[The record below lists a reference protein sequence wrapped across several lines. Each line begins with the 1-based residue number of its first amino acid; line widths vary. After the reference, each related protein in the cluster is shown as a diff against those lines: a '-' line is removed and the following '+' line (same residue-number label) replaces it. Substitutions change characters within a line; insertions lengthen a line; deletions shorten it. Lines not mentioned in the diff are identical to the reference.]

1 LTDNKYLALANIRL
15 KMTKKI
21 NKKNGKL
28 KLFYV
33 VATLS
38 ETAFFYFAG
47 SEVVCKGQ
55 IQIWGF
61 KKSKSRSLN
70 GGCSEN
76 PKLCVRKIK
85 SY

>member
-38 ETAFFYFAG
+38 ETAFFTLLARKLFVKA
-47 SEVVCKGQ
+47 
-55 IQIWGF
+55 
-61 KKSKSRSLN
+61 KSKFGVSKN
-70 GGCSEN
+70 QN
-76 PKLCVRKIK
+76 PGA
-85 SY
+85 